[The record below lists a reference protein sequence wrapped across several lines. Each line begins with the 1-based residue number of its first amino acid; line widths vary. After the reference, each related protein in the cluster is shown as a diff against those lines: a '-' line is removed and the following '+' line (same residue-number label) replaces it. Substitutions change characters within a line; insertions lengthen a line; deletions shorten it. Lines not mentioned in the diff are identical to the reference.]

1 MPEFKISAD
10 FRAMGDQPAA
20 VSKLSDGILSGLD
33 KQTLLGVTGSG
44 KTFTMACVVEQI
56 QKPTLVIAHNKTLA
70 AQLATEFKEFFP
82 ENAVEYF
89 VSYYDYYQPE
99 AYVPRTDTYIEKD
112 ADVNEELDKLRHSAT
127 RSLLTRKDVLI
138 VASVSCIFGL
148 GAPEEYQG
156 FVATIK
162 KGESKNQR
170 DLIRKLVDMQYE
182 RNDYDLAR
190 GRFRVRGDTLEIL
203 PAYEQLGIRIEFWGD
218 EVEKIT
224 HLDPLT
230 GEILSDQEYVEIY
243 PAKHFVTSKE
253 KLQMAIKDIEEE
265 LHAHLKC
272 LKSADKLLE
281 AQRLE
286 SRTKYDLEMLEM
298 AGYCAGVENYSRH
311 LSQREAG
318 STPYTLL
325 DYFPEDFVLFVD
337 ESHMTLPQVRAMYG
351 GDQSRKKTLVEYGFR
366 LPSALDNRP
375 LNFQEF
381 ENKVK
386 QVVFVS
392 ATPGPYETENSST
405 TAEQVIRPTGLLDP
419 VIEVK
424 PVSGQIDDL
433 LDQIDSRV
441 KKGERC
447 LVTTLTKRMSE
458 ELSDYLKESGIRTHY
473 LHSEIDTLERS
484 EILRDLRMGVYDVLV
499 GINLLREGLDLPEVS
514 LVAIL
519 DADKEGYLRSR
530 TSLIQTV
537 GRAARHIDGKVI
549 MYADKVTDSMKSAIE
564 ETDRRR
570 FIQKAYNDENG
581 ITPQGIQKT
590 IRDITE
596 RVKSV
601 VEPSREEL
609 VKGLDLPK
617 EDLVRLIKDLETQMK
632 SASKQLEFE
641 KAAIVRD
648 QILDLRKIVAD
659 DSN

>member
-1 MPEFKISAD
+1 
-10 FRAMGDQPAA
+10 
-20 VSKLSDGILSGLD
+20 
-33 KQTLLGVTGSG
+33 
-44 KTFTMACVVEQI
+44 
-56 QKPTLVIAHNKTLA
+56 
-70 AQLATEFKEFFP
+70 
-82 ENAVEYF
+82 
-89 VSYYDYYQPE
+89 
-99 AYVPRTDTYIEKD
+99 
-112 ADVNEELDKLRHSAT
+112 
-127 RSLLTRKDVLI
+127 
-138 VASVSCIFGL
+138 
-148 GAPEEYQG
+148 
-156 FVATIK
+156 
-162 KGESKNQR
+162 
-170 DLIRKLVDMQYE
+170 
-182 RNDYDLAR
+182 
-190 GRFRVRGDTLEIL
+190 
-203 PAYEQLGIRIEFWGD
+203 
-218 EVEKIT
+218 
-224 HLDPLT
+224 
-230 GEILSDQEYVEIY
+230 
-243 PAKHFVTSKE
+243 
-253 KLQMAIKDIEEE
+253 
-265 LHAHLKC
+265 
-272 LKSADKLLE
+272 
-281 AQRLE
+281 
-286 SRTKYDLEMLEM
+286 
-298 AGYCAGVENYSRH
+298 
-311 LSQREAG
+311 
-318 STPYTLL
+318 
-325 DYFPEDFVLFVD
+325 
-337 ESHMTLPQVRAMYG
+337 
-351 GDQSRKKTLVEYGFR
+351 
-366 LPSALDNRP
+366 
-375 LNFQEF
+375 
-381 ENKVK
+381 
-386 QVVFVS
+386 
-392 ATPGPYETENSST
+392 
-405 TAEQVIRPTGLLDP
+405 
-419 VIEVK
+419 
-424 PVSGQIDDL
+424 
-433 LDQIDSRV
+433 
-441 KKGERC
+441 
-447 LVTTLTKRMSE
+447 MSE